1 MGLVITCLTM
11 FGPPAVYAAWTLW
24 DLEQRALQFATVG
37 ARHLEAQLSLQLSAD
52 SLGQA
57 ASTVLQA
64 TSIASGAVVATWVT
78 NRDGKLMYFQGAQAN
93 WPERTVSAPIHAFR
107 FEGRLFVALSTR
119 ELIVNTGGV
128 LAAFLLLGLLANYY
142 FRRLP
147 LLALDEALHQLN
159 AKQEKLQ
166 LQKAELESQ
175 NERFD
180 AALNNMS
187 QGLCLYDCE
196 QKLVVCNAS
205 YVAMYGLA
213 PELTVPGTPL
223 AKILEHRIRRGIHAG
238 EIPEEDLNEMLSL
251 VNLGRPATKILQLSD
266 RRIIAIKHQPMPQG
280 GWLSSHEDITE
291 YRRIEA
297 RIAHMA
303 HHDVLTELPNRLLLR
318 QRLERAVLGPRREKG
333 LAVLCLDLD
342 RFKVINDT
350 LGHASGDAL
359 LKAVGER
366 LRSCVRDGD
375 TVARLGGDEFSIVQL
390 AADQPLAATALAT
403 RIITAI
409 ADPFDLG
416 NHQVTVGTSIGIA
429 VYPADG
435 DSPDQ
440 LLKNADLALYRAKN
454 EGRGVHRFFEVDMDR
469 QMQARSAL
477 QLDLRTALA
486 EGQFELHYQPLV
498 NLESNAISGLEALLR
513 WQHPT
518 RGMVAPAEFVP
529 LAEESGLIVPLGAWV
544 LRQACLDAAAL
555 PGAIKIAVNLSAVQL
570 RSRQLVETVFYA
582 LAASGLPAHRL
593 ELEITESV
601 LLENSEATLATLHT
615 LRELG
620 VRIALDDFGTG
631 YSSLGYLRR
640 FPFDK
645 IKIDRCFV
653 ADLSETAQG
662 PAAILRALAG
672 LGSSLGMTTT
682 AEGVETSEQVKW
694 VREEGL
700 TEMQGYVFS
709 PPRPIKD
716 IARLYLTAAPYAATA
731 A

>member
-1 MGLVITCLTM
+1 V
-11 FGPPAVYAAWTLW
+11 
-24 DLEQRALQFATVG
+24 
-37 ARHLEAQLSLQLSAD
+37 
-52 SLGQA
+52 
-57 ASTVLQA
+57 
-64 TSIASGAVVATWVT
+64 
-78 NRDGKLMYFQGAQAN
+78 
-93 WPERTVSAPIHAFR
+93 
-107 FEGRLFVALSTR
+107 
-119 ELIVNTGGV
+119 
-128 LAAFLLLGLLANYY
+128 
-142 FRRLP
+142 
-147 LLALDEALHQLN
+147 
-159 AKQEKLQ
+159 
-166 LQKAELESQ
+166 
-175 NERFD
+175 
-180 AALNNMS
+180 
-187 QGLCLYDCE
+187 
-196 QKLVVCNAS
+196 
-205 YVAMYGLA
+205 
-213 PELTVPGTPL
+213 
-223 AKILEHRIRRGIHAG
+223 
-238 EIPEEDLNEMLSL
+238 
-251 VNLGRPATKILQLSD
+251 
-266 RRIIAIKHQPMPQG
+266 
-280 GWLSSHEDITE
+280 
-291 YRRIEA
+291 
-297 RIAHMA
+297 
-303 HHDVLTELPNRLLLR
+303 
-318 QRLERAVLGPRREKG
+318 
-333 LAVLCLDLD
+333 
-342 RFKVINDT
+342 
-350 LGHASGDAL
+350 
-359 LKAVGER
+359 
-366 LRSCVRDGD
+366 
-375 TVARLGGDEFSIVQL
+375 
-390 AADQPLAATALAT
+390 AATALAT
-403 RIITAI
+403 RIIAAI
-409 ADPFDLG
+409 AAPFDLG

-440 LLKNADLALYRAKN
+440 LLKNADLALNRAKN

-529 LAEESGLIVPLGAWV
+529 RAEESGLIVPLGAWV
-544 LRQACLDAAAL
+544 LRQACLDAVVL
-555 PGAIKIAVNLSAVQL
+555 PGAIKVAVNLSAVQL
-570 RSRQLVETVFYA
+570 RSRQLVETVVSA
-582 LAASGLPAHRL
+582 LASGLPAHRL

-615 LRELG
+615 LRQLG

-653 ADLSETAQG
+653 ADLSDTAQG

-694 VREEGL
+694 VRDEGL

-716 IARLYLTAAPYAATA
+716 IARLYLPAAPRAATA